1 MTTIAATRTKRT
13 QTDAEIVALST
24 TIRAGLAA
32 AAEMKAGSVPAAK
45 RKKLCALVEEG
56 KRAKAE
62 FVEAN
67 LGLAYKAANSR
78 PSVVRGIE
86 NVEDVVQNGVMGLC
100 RAAELFEPERGYKFS
115 TYAYFWILKAMND
128 GDRHAASSPVFASE
142 TGRRDRMIAYA
153 TEDILTEELG
163 RPATEAEIAA
173 AMGKNEHEVST
184 LHKSSMSFMGFN
196 DVLAESTDGTG
207 SGVDVETA
215 IVLRE
220 VLDRLDEDE
229 RRVVELR
236 FGLDG
241 GGPRAFEEIGELVGK
256 SSWWARARVE
266 SALEKLR
273 ESMTDVG

>member
-100 RAAELFEPERGYKFS
+100 R
-115 TYAYFWILKAMND
+115 
-128 GDRHAASSPVFASE
+128 V
-142 TGRRDRMIAYA
+142 RRA
-153 TEDILTEELG
+153 
-163 RPATEAEIAA
+163 
-173 AMGKNEHEVST
+173 
-184 LHKSSMSFMGFN
+184 
-196 DVLAESTDGTG
+196 
-207 SGVDVETA
+207 
-215 IVLRE
+215 LRAGAWLQ
-220 VLDRLDEDE
+220 VLDVRLLLDPQGDE
-229 RRVVELR
+229 RR
-236 FGLDG
+236 
-241 GGPRAFEEIGELVGK
+241 
-256 SSWWARARVE
+256 
-266 SALEKLR
+266 
-273 ESMTDVG
+273 